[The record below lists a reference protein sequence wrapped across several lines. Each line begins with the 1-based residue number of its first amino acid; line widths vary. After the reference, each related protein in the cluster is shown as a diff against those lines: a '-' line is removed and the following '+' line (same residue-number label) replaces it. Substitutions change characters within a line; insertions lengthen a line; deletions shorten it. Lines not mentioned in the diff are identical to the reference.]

1 MELHLDSEEQQFL
14 IGVLQQRYH
23 EMLWELART
32 DHAIFKARLREQI
45 ALMEKVLEKA
55 NVVELTV
62 K

>member
-1 MELHLDSEEQQFL
+1 MELHLDPQEQRFL
-14 IGVLQQRYH
+14 IEVLEERYR
-23 EMLWELART
+23 ELLWELART
-32 DHAIFKARLREQI
+32 DKAACKAELRRRV